1 MRTPLSRL
9 CLVAATV
16 VGTVLAGTGPAL
28 AHTAGVQVSIVDDQ
42 ANACP
47 GSRVLAA
54 GFTDIAN
61 SPFQRQINCI
71 WDYAI
76 TSGKDATHYA
86 PEDSVLRMQMAVY
99 IWNFLDGMGV
109 APVDNSSHGFSDV
122 DSMPSCAAG
131 DSSCPW
137 TTIKDA
143 INSLANAGV
152 VKGFDAT
159 HFRPGDIVYRDQMA
173 TFINNAQT
181 YIDTQLNRSDGRRG
195 YSTTNDY
202 FDDDAGDVH
211 QANIN
216 AIASVGI
223 TGGVSTTNPYVYDPG
238 APVLRGQMAAFLARD
253 LEDNIRDFNLATSV
267 FAQDQTYIARPGGDA
282 RAATGQSIP
291 VTVYVSSGVA
301 GPTQA
306 ALLPCGSVHN
316 GAQTGD
322 PYADTFTDA
331 NNDGRAD
338 GLGSTDTGAATFSGG
353 ARTQPVTVSN
363 NKVSLTV
370 TSGSADC
377 ALVVVFNDTDNDGQ
391 LDLDGNK
398 QASEPFAAT
407 AELRFG

>member
-1 MRTPLSRL
+1 VRAPLSRL
-9 CLVAATV
+9 SLVAATV
-16 VGTVLAGTGPAL
+16 LGTLLAGTGPAL
-28 AHTAGVQVSIVDDQ
+28 AHTAGVQVSIIDDQ

-54 GFTDIAN
+54 DFTDIGT

-76 TSGKDATHYA
+76 TTGVDATHYA
-86 PEDSVLRMQMAVY
+86 PEQSVLRMQMAVY

-109 APVDNSSHGFSDV
+109 APTDDRSHGFTDV
-122 DSMPSCAAG
+122 DSMPNCAPSDA
-131 DSSCPW
+131 SCPW
-137 TTIKDA
+137 TTIKSA

-152 VKGFDAT
+152 VKGFDST
-159 HFRPGDIVYRDQMA
+159 HFRPGDVVYRDQMA
-173 TFINNAQT
+173 TFINSAQT
-181 YIDTQLNRSDGRRG
+181 YIDTQLSRSDGRRG
-195 YSTTNDY
+195 YATTNDY
-202 FDDDAGDVH
+202 FDDDDSDVH

-216 AIASVGI
+216 AIASAGI

-253 LEDNIRDFNLATSV
+253 LEANIRDFNLATSV
-267 FAQDQTYIARPGGDA
+267 FGQDQTYIVRPGGDA
-282 RAATGQSIP
+282 HAATGQSIP
-291 VTVYVSSGVA
+291 VSVYVSPGAA

-338 GLGSTDTGAATFSGG
+338 GLGSTDTGAATFGGG
-353 ARTQPVTVSN
+353 ARTQAVTVSDN
-363 NKVSLTV
+363 TVSLSV
-370 TSGSADC
+370 TSGAADC
-377 ALVVVFNDTDNDGQ
+377 ALVVVFNDSNGDGQ
-391 LDLDGNK
+391 LNLDGNK

-407 AELRFG
+407 AELSFG